1 MQFVLTQ
8 TELIKDFGPEMHNI
22 DKTKYKFL
30 NAFHL

>member
-1 MQFVLTQ
+1 MQFVLKK

-22 DKTKYKFL
+22 DKTNHKFL